1 MATPPSIAAVLSGI
15 EDTANRITQTV
26 PIIRTT
32 VDSVTTIAQ
41 GKHPTPAASQQ
52 PAAVASTLNSETAA
66 MAASSALVLGGI
78 AVLVILMF
86 AVKR

>member
-1 MATPPSIAAVLSGI
+1 MATPPSIANVLSGI
-15 EDTANRITQTV
+15 EETANRITYQTV

-41 GKHPTPAASQQ
+41 GKHPTPDMSQQ
-52 PAAVASTLNSETAA
+52 PATVNALNSETGA
-66 MAASSALVLGGI
+66 MAASGFLVLGGI

-86 AVKR
+86 AVRR